1 MEKKNKG
8 RPRKPVA
15 APRKRM
21 SKEEAEASFMAWQGL
36 HADGIAR
43 LNSDR
48 QEASLGKANALNAKV
63 RAAVLHALPAWADLK
78 AIEGHYAE
86 AARLGLEVD
95 HVIPLRGKQVCG
107 LHVAGNLR
115 LLTKLE
121 NQQKGN
127 RYVPE

>member
-1 MEKKNKG
+1 MEKKKKG

-21 SKEEAEASFMAWQGL
+21 TKEELKAWQERN
-36 HADGIAR
+36 ADVIAR
-43 LNSDR
+43 INRDR
-48 QEASLGKANALNAKV
+48 EEASLGKANAIRAKA
-63 RAAVLHALPAWADLK
+63 RATAMGALPAWANLK
-78 AIEGHYAE
+78 AIEAVYAE

-95 HVIPLRGKQVCG
+95 HVIPLRGEMVCG
-107 LHVAGNLR
+107 LHVEGNLR
-115 LLTKLE
+115 MLTKLE